1 MTEAPELD
9 VPLIWRRAR
18 DKSAVI
24 LLHRWYPQMGI
35 NYLAAYGRTNIAVL
49 ISVILIATIG
59 LQAQDGV
66 PRETGGPPILKIGS
80 PAPDFDLPGVD
91 GKQHRL
97 SDYASAKVLAIVFT
111 CDHCPV
117 AQMYEK
123 RIKQLTSDYRDRGVA
138 VVAIN
143 PNDPKAIHLSE
154 MGHTDLGD
162 TLPEMKLRAEYRH
175 FNYPYLFD
183 GATQSVA
190 LKYGPTATPHIFIF
204 DQQRTLQYE
213 GRIDNNT
220 REALATRHEARDAL
234 DALLAGKPLQLTS
247 TPAVGCS
254 TKWAY
259 KEAGV
264 EAELNNSDSHPAVV
278 EAVSPDQVKAL
289 RPSSGRLLLVNFWA
303 TWCEPCMTE
312 FPEIQKMAHMYKK
325 RALDI
330 LTVSINNPDEKK
342 FVQSFLDEQHAM
354 TRNLLFTGTDSAEA
368 VKAFG
373 TGWSGAVPYTVLIG
387 VNGQVLYREQG
398 SMNALN
404 VRRAILK
411 NLPDDRYIGQHE
423 YWNATF

>member
-1 MTEAPELD
+1 
-9 VPLIWRRAR
+9 V
-18 DKSAVI
+18 
-24 LLHRWYPQMGI
+24 GI
-35 NYLAAYGRTNIAVL
+35 KYHLRNFAAHTRTQASVLTVFVL
-49 ISVILIATIG
+49 ILTMG
-59 LQAQDGV
+59 LEAQDGV
-66 PRETGGPPILKIGS
+66 PREADGPLILKIGS

-97 SDYASAKVLAIVFT
+97 NDYASAKILAIVFT

-143 PNDPKAIHLSE
+143 PNDPRAIHLSE

-175 FNYPYLFD
+175 FNYPYLSD

-204 DQQRTLQYE
+204 DQQRKLEYE

-220 REALATRHEARDAL
+220 REELATKHEASDAL
-234 DALLAGKPLQLTS
+234 DALLTGKPIAVTS

-259 KEAGV
+259 KEAGA
-264 EAELNNSDSHPAVV
+264 EAELHKSDTDPATV
-278 EAVSPDQVKAL
+278 EAVTADQLRAL
-289 RPSSGRLLLVNFWA
+289 RPSAGKLLLVNFWA

-325 RALDI
+325 RALEI
-330 LTVSINNPDEKK
+330 VTVSINNPDEKK
-342 FVQSFLDEQHAM
+342 FVQSFLQEQHAI
-354 TRNLLFTGTDSAEA
+354 TRNLLFAGTDSAEA

-373 TGWSGAVPYTVLIG
+373 TNWSGAVPYTVLFDA
-387 VNGQVLYREQG
+387 NGEISYREQG
-398 SMNALN
+398 TMNILD
-404 VRRAILK
+404 VRRGILK
-411 NLPDDRYIGQHE
+411 NLPDDRYVGQHA
-423 YWNATF
+423 YWNSTF

>member
-1 MTEAPELD
+1 
-9 VPLIWRRAR
+9 VGI
-18 DKSAVI
+18 KY
-24 LLHRWYPQMGI
+24 LLRNYAAHRQPKAS
-35 NYLAAYGRTNIAVL
+35 LLTAFVL
-49 ISVILIATIG
+49 ILGFG

-91 GKQHRL
+91 GKEHRL
-97 SDYASAKVLAIVFT
+97 SDYVSAKVLAIVFT

-117 AQMYEK
+117 AQMYER
-123 RIKQLTSDYRDRGVA
+123 RIKQLTSDYHDRGVA

-162 TLPEMKLRAEYRH
+162 SLPEMKLRADYRH
-175 FNYPYLFD
+175 FNYPYLSD
-183 GATQSVA
+183 GATQSMA

-204 DQQRTLQYE
+204 DQQRKLQYE

-220 REALATRHEARDAL
+220 REELATKHEARDAL
-234 DALLAGKPLQLTS
+234 DALLAGKPIAVTS
-247 TPAVGCS
+247 APAVGCS

-259 KEAGV
+259 KEAGA
-264 EAELNNSDSHPAVV
+264 EAELHNSDNDPATV
-278 EAVSPDQVKAL
+278 ETVTADQLRAL
-289 RPSSGRLLLVNFWA
+289 RPSAGRLLLVNIWA

-325 RALDI
+325 RTLDI
-330 LTVSINNPDEKK
+330 VTVSLNNPDEKK
-342 FVQSFLDEQHAM
+342 FVQSFLDEQHAI
-354 TRNLLFTGTDSAEA
+354 TRNLLFAGADSAEA

-373 TGWSGAVPYTVLIG
+373 SNWSGGVPYTVLFG
-387 VNGQVLYREQG
+387 TNGEVVYQEQG
-398 SMNALN
+398 SMNVLN

-411 NLPDDRYIGQHE
+411 NLPDDRYVGQHA
-423 YWNATF
+423 YWNSTF